1 MGTKYL
7 LTGQSAPSNGEPQS
21 IAFGRDACF
30 TIYSSGQGSVQLQY
44 ESPFFQNQWVK
55 FYEFDTLTTGYSV
68 PAYLTT
74 PMNKIRATCQGS
86 GKFWAA
92 VTYQN

>member
-7 LTGQSAPSNGEPQS
+7 LTGQSAPSNGDPQP
-21 IAFGRDACF
+21 IALARDSCF
-30 TIYSSGQGSVQLQY
+30 TIYSSGQGSVKLQY
-44 ESPFFQNQWVK
+44 RSPFFENQWVD
-55 FYEFDTLTTGYSV
+55 FYEFSTLTTGYAV

-74 PMNKIRATCQGS
+74 PMNEIRATCAGS